1 MVTITGATTRDC
13 RFPTSLDKT
22 GSDAMNAAG
31 DYSAAYVILETDTQ
45 HKGHGMTFTIGR
57 GNEIVCQ
64 AIAVLSDRIK
74 GKKLEDLVADW
85 GKTWRY
91 LVSDSHLRWI
101 GPEKG
106 VIHLAL
112 GSLVNAIWD
121 LWAKVLGKPV
131 WRIVAEMSPEEF
143 VRCIDFR
150 YITDAITPEEA
161 IQMLK
166 EQEPTKAQ
174 RIKDAEQNRAVPA
187 YTTSAGWLGYGEDKM
202 KGLLQETLG
211 KGYKHFK
218 LKVGTSLEQ
227 DKKRLSIARDVIGY
241 DKGNILMVDAN
252 QVWSVPE
259 AIDYMKQ
266 LAEFKPWFIEEPTSP
281 DDVFGH
287 KAIRDA
293 LKPHGIGVATGEM
306 CQNRVI
312 FKQLIVQG
320 AIDVCQIDACRI
332 GGVNEVLA
340 VLLIAKKYGVPIV
353 PHSGGV
359 GLPEYTQHLSTID
372 YVCVSGKLS
381 VLEYVDHLHEHFF
394 HPSVIKDGYYTTPT
408 EPGYSVEMKPASM
421 DQYEFPG
428 KEGCVYQ
435 DQEPSEPVNYRFIT
449 ERPEQLS
456 TAPPP
461 ASRRQADQSR
471 LITIPEDRLR
481 SIEARVE
488 GLSDMVAVLRGH
500 RSGERDE
507 GPSGARHLSDV
518 GDPRSVNLDDVKRS
532 RDREVFERM
541 VREVNELSGLLGSD
555 RGRNVSTA
563 GQEHI
568 PAPEAPS
575 ISPIVDWD
583 NAAALSTNHASRK

>member
-1 MVTITGATTRDC
+1 
-13 RFPTSLDKT
+13 
-22 GSDAMNAAG
+22 
-31 DYSAAYVILETDTQ
+31 
-45 HKGHGMTFTIGR
+45 MTFTIGR

-218 LKVGTSLEQ
+218 LKLGTSLEQ
-227 DKKRLSIARDVIGY
+227 DKKH
-241 DKGNILMVDAN
+241 
-252 QVWSVPE
+252 
-259 AIDYMKQ
+259 
-266 LAEFKPWFIEEPTSP
+266 LAEFKPWFIEEPASP

-293 LKPHGIGVATGEM
+293 LKPYGIGVATGEM

-332 GGVNEVLA
+332 GGV
-340 VLLIAKKYGVPIV
+340 
-353 PHSGGV
+353 
-359 GLPEYTQHLSTID
+359 
-372 YVCVSGKLS
+372 
-381 VLEYVDHLHEHFF
+381 
-394 HPSVIKDGYYTTPT
+394 
-408 EPGYSVEMKPASM
+408 
-421 DQYEFPG
+421 
-428 KEGCVYQ
+428 
-435 DQEPSEPVNYRFIT
+435 
-449 ERPEQLS
+449 
-456 TAPPP
+456 
-461 ASRRQADQSR
+461 
-471 LITIPEDRLR
+471 
-481 SIEARVE
+481 
-488 GLSDMVAVLRGH
+488 
-500 RSGERDE
+500 
-507 GPSGARHLSDV
+507 
-518 GDPRSVNLDDVKRS
+518 
-532 RDREVFERM
+532 
-541 VREVNELSGLLGSD
+541 
-555 RGRNVSTA
+555 
-563 GQEHI
+563 
-568 PAPEAPS
+568 
-575 ISPIVDWD
+575 
-583 NAAALSTNHASRK
+583 